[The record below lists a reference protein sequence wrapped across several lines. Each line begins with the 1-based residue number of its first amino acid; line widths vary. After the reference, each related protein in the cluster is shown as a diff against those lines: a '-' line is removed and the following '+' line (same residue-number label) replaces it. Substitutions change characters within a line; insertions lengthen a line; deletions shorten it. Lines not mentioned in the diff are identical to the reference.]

1 MTFVILSPRAFND
14 NVFNLYVICGGS
26 MKEALINSIKDK
38 SLSIEILRIYFGLAL
53 FMKGIYFIM
62 NMKEIFSMI
71 SYQFPYIDFLLAH
84 YVVLAHIVGGI
95 CLTLG
100 LFTRIA
106 ALANIPVLVSAMVF
120 VQAKNGVLST
130 GSELELVV
138 MVFMLLLFFAW
149 QGSGIFSVDNYI
161 KLSHQ
166 KLLDSES

>member
-1 MTFVILSPRAFND
+1 
-14 NVFNLYVICGGS
+14 

-38 SLSIEILRIYFGLAL
+38 SLSIELLRIYFGLAL

-95 CLTLG
+95 CLALG

-106 ALANIPVLVSAMVF
+106 ALANIPVVVSAMVF

-130 GSELELVV
+130 GSEFELVV
-138 MVFMLLLFFAW
+138 MVLMLLLFFAW

-161 KLSHQ
+161 KLSHL
-166 KLLDSES
+166 KLLDLER

>member
-1 MTFVILSPRAFND
+1 MLT
-14 NVFNLYVICGGS
+14 
-26 MKEALINSIKDK
+26 NSIKDK
-38 SLSIEILRIYFGLAL
+38 SLSIELLRVYFGLAL
-53 FMKGIYFIM
+53 FMKGIYFII
-62 NMKEIFSMI
+62 NMKEIFAMI

-95 CLTLG
+95 CLAMG

-106 ALANIPVLVSAMVF
+106 AVANIPVLVSAMVF

-138 MVFMLLLFFAW
+138 MVLILLLFFAW
-149 QGSGIFSVDNYI
+149 QGSGVFSVDNYI

-166 KLLDSES
+166 KLLDSER